1 MKTIIQLESTSLFME
16 QLQPYENSR
25 NYFHIVDS
33 PKAQLGLYV
42 EIPLNYQVPIIIIT
56 DKKAYFLKKR

>member
-1 MKTIIQLESTSLFME
+1 ME

-42 EIPLNYQVPIIIIT
+42 KIPLNYQVPIIIIT